1 MYINFERELEYVKK
15 DIREEDIDKVIKDV
29 RMLNDYINEMKN
41 KGFSLS
47 EILDMMNDDIIT
59 TFTIMTKNSGTEKL
73 QRESYS
79 LGMLINNPMLLEK
92 IYEEVKDID
101 LSDYNVKIEQELND
115 REEELWQRFVVK
127 LNLKFLRNLKLEEKY
142 GEQFDEKSLLIL
154 YMKKRREDT
163 NNEIKKRYVALLVN
177 AGNFMRKYQFLN
189 NDLKLYN
196 QDMRS
201 LALHDMMYVL
211 EKKDKKDKDDLSLEE
226 IFSSE
231 YLEKLSLD
239 QLSALNLFWQNRLTK
254 SLEKMINGIFMKKHV
269 KVEQGQDLENKL
281 RQNIYRKEICLNIY
295 KKVSKTL
302 AKGKKYT
309 RYKIDENNPDFIE
322 EYNKYFDGELSQN
335 GTDFIKDISD
345 IAVYENVQIN
355 AYKVKCDML
364 KMLLQNTLKYNS
376 KISNWGVIEERKPK
390 NGFYLIGIDFPGL
403 NFPIKVHMRKGD
415 LKYFLN
421 YINGNSIVPIYRGN
435 DDFIYENKRIASH
448 ILVLLTREK
457 EGVIIK
463 KASESIPIDMR
474 YLLYQH
480 LGNLVTVK
488 TKKVKKIRTERY
500 IDLET
505 GKRGVMERGVFVE
518 ELVHS
523 YKEILE
529 RDF

>member
-1 MYINFERELEYVKK
+1 MYINFERELEYAKK
-15 DIREEDIDKVIKDV
+15 DIRKEDIDKVIKDV
-29 RMLNDYINEMKN
+29 GILNDYIDRMKN
-41 KGFSLS
+41 KGFVLS
-47 EILDMMNDDIIT
+47 EILDMMNDDIVT
-59 TFTIMTKNSGTEKL
+59 TFTAMTKNSGTEKL
-73 QRESYS
+73 QRELYT
-79 LGMLINNPMLLEK
+79 LGILINNPMLLEK
-92 IYEEVKDID
+92 IYAGVKDTD

-115 REEELWQRFVVK
+115 REEDVWQRFVVK

-142 GEQFDEKSLLIL
+142 REQFDEKSLLII

-163 NNEIKKRYVALLVN
+163 NKEIKKRYVELLVN

-189 NDLKLYN
+189 NDLELYN

-201 LALHDMMYVL
+201 LALHDLMYVL
-211 EKKDKKDKDDLSLEE
+211 EKKDKDDESDLSLEE
-226 IFSSE
+226 IFSRE
-231 YLEKLSLD
+231 YLENLNLE
-239 QLSALNLFWQNRLTK
+239 QLAALNLFWQNRLTK

-269 KVEQGQDLENKL
+269 KVEQGKDVANKL

-295 KKVSKTL
+295 EKVSKTL
-302 AKGKKYT
+302 TKGKKYIK
-309 RYKIDENNPDFIE
+309 YKIDENNPDFIE
-322 EYNKYFDGELSQN
+322 EYNKYFDEELSQDA
-335 GTDFIKDISD
+335 TDFMQDMSD
-345 IAVYENVQIN
+345 IAIYENVRIN

-376 KISNWGVIEERKPK
+376 KISNWGIIEEKKQK

-415 LKYFLN
+415 LKDFLN
-421 YINGNSIVPIYRGN
+421 NINGNSIVPIYRGN

-448 ILVLLTREK
+448 ILVPLTREK

-488 TKKVKKIRTERY
+488 TKKVKKIFAERY

-505 GKRGVMERGVFVE
+505 GKKGIMERGMFKE
-518 ELVHS
+518 EDVHIS
-523 YKEILE
+523 EDRFEKEI
-529 RDF
+529 